1 MSYTSNDSKIIL
13 PWSEFNFRNKVLV
26 HAMLLCLSVCSNAA
40 GVTEYGGSKTVVMKV
55 ESIIYICNKGT
66 FF

>member
-1 MSYTSNDSKIIL
+1 
-13 PWSEFNFRNKVLV
+13 
-26 HAMLLCLSVCSNAA
+26 MLLCLSVFSNAA

-66 FF
+66 FLLEQLVLRNVRQMCL